1 MAVRKN
7 PFRDLF
13 TSSKSI
19 RQNLDLLNST
29 IDDIYSD
36 TYMSTSQDKIDSEK
50 IRSQI
55 DDSISSISRDNGDTV
70 GNLTKLYTRATQ
82 KMNAGNSELI
92 KSMNLFE
99 DPLLMDNIVSTWMQ
113 NKWIKDL
120 ELEIDTVLKYM
131 PKLKEALECKKDCV
145 LSADHFAKDF
155 VNLLIRG

>member
-7 PFRDLF
+7 PLRDLF

-99 DPLLMDNIVSTWMQ
+99 DPLLMDNIVST
-113 NKWIKDL
+113 
-120 ELEIDTVLKYM
+120 
-131 PKLKEALECKKDCV
+131 
-145 LSADHFAKDF
+145 
-155 VNLLIRG
+155 